1 MLKIDDNF
9 CGYLNIGDDKFAF
22 NISKSLVTLLPAESN
37 QKKIQEVLSHIRSH
51 NTDDSE
57 FIFGYDGNRTIALER
72 NTKFNMDLLQLSPII
87 RFRTPIIIK
96 AAGNTDYF
104 RRQLTA
110 DWDYFHAITFWGGN
124 INAIFPPA
132 IARKPASSEK
142 QTDVEGTI
150 AIELHPS
157 SYYTRSAEIEID
169 GTRATFTVSLFQ
181 TEGTSEEH
189 MNAYNVGELSA
200 SIRLSFEEA
209 QHFDKIERYYQIVHS
224 LIVILTAQNNIVFDV
239 YLSQK
244 GQDGLFYKTGVCKIF
259 DSFPN
264 YSVRKSHKVIP
275 MLSVFDHIPNMV
287 KLIAAGKV
295 QPILEVLP
303 RDNVDVHRISI
314 TNVQDLC
321 TALEI
326 EYNANKPKRP
336 KDALIEELKKSINET
351 IAEFVQDKPE
361 IDIHKSTNIASAFK
375 YLDFTL
381 VDKILTLYGE
391 CESIVDGF
399 VAQKSLP
406 HIDECR
412 IRSFVKLRNEKT
424 HSGEINWG
432 NNGETYVIL
441 LALLYACILKNTG
454 VDSSIIHQ
462 LLVALF

>member
-9 CGYLNIGDDKFAF
+9 CGYLNIGDDKFAL
-22 NISKSLVTLLPAESN
+22 NISKSLVTLLPAESDH
-37 QKKIQEVLSHIRSH
+37 KKIQEVLSHIRSR

-72 NTKFNMDLLQLSPII
+72 NTKFNMDFLQLSPII
-87 RFRTPIIIK
+87 KFRTPIIIK

-104 RRQLTA
+104 SKQLTT

-142 QTDVEGTI
+142 QIGAEGTI

-157 SYYTRSAEIEID
+157 SYYTHSTEIEID
-169 GTRATFTVSLFQ
+169 GTRATCTVSLFQ

-189 MNAYNVGELSA
+189 MNAYNIGELSA
-200 SIRLSFEEA
+200 SIRLSFEEE
-209 QHFDKIERYYQIVHS
+209 QHFAKIERYYQIVYS
-224 LIVILTAQNNIVFDV
+224 LIAFLTAQNNIVFDV

-275 MLSVFDHIPNMV
+275 ILSVFDHIPNMV
-287 KLIAAGKV
+287 KLIAVDKV
-295 QPILEVLP
+295 RPILEVLP
-303 RDNVDVHRISI
+303 RDNMDVHRISI

-326 EYNANKPKRP
+326 EYNENKPKRP

-351 IAEFVQDKPE
+351 ITAFVQDKPE
-361 IDIHKSTNIASAFK
+361 IDIHNSTNIASAFK

-391 CESIVDGF
+391 CESIINKF
-399 VAQKSLP
+399 IKQKSLP
-406 HIDECR
+406 AIDENR
-412 IRSFVKLRNEKT
+412 IRAFVKLRNNKT
-424 HSGEINWG
+424 HSGEIYWG

-441 LALLYACILKNTG
+441 LALLYARILKSTG

>member
-22 NISKSLVTLLPAESN
+22 NISHSLVTLLPAVSD
-37 QKKIQEVLSHIRSH
+37 QKEIQETLSRIRSR
-51 NTDDSE
+51 NTDNSE
-57 FIFGYDGNRTIALER
+57 FIIGHDGNRTIALER

-104 RRQLTA
+104 KSQLNA

-124 INAIFPPA
+124 INAVFPPA
-132 IARKPASSEK
+132 IARKPTSPER
-142 QTDVEGTI
+142 QTNVEGTI

-157 SYYTRSAEIEID
+157 SYYTRSTEIEID

-189 MNAYNVGELSA
+189 MNAYNIGELSA

-224 LIVILTAQNNIVFDV
+224 LIAILTAQNNIVFDV

-264 YSVRKSHKVIP
+264 YSVRKSHRVIP

-287 KLIAAGKV
+287 KFIATGKV
-295 QPILEVLP
+295 QSILEVLP
-303 RDNVDVHRISI
+303 RDNMDVHRISI

-326 EYNANKPKRP
+326 KYNEKRLKRP

-351 IAEFVQDKPE
+351 IAKFLQDKPE
-361 IDIHKSTNIASAFK
+361 IDIYKSTNIASAFK

-391 CESIVDGF
+391 CESIINRF
-399 VAQKSLP
+399 VEQKSLP
-406 HIDECR
+406 TIDESR
-412 IRSFVKLRNEKT
+412 ICAFVKLRNNKT

-441 LALLYACILKNTG
+441 LALLYACILKNAG
-454 VDSSIIHQ
+454 VDSFIIHRS
-462 LLVALF
+462 LIALF

>member
-22 NISKSLVTLLPAESN
+22 NISHSLVTLLPAASD
-37 QKKIQEVLSHIRSH
+37 QKEIQETLSRIRSR
-51 NTDDSE
+51 NVDNPE
-57 FIFGYDGNRTIALER
+57 FIFGYDGNRDIALER
-72 NTKFNMDLLQLSPII
+72 NTKFNTDLLQLSPII

-96 AAGNTDYF
+96 AAGNTDDF

-110 DWDYFHAITFWGGN
+110 NWDYFHAITFWGGN

-132 IARKPASSEK
+132 IARKPVSSEK
-142 QTDVEGTI
+142 KTDIEGTI

-157 SYYTRSAEIEID
+157 SYYTRSTEIEID
-169 GTRATFTVSLFQ
+169 GTRATFTVTLFQ
-181 TEGTSEEH
+181 TEGTSKEH
-189 MNAYNVGELSA
+189 MNAYNIGELNA

-224 LIVILTAQNNIVFDV
+224 LIAILTAQNNIIFDV

-244 GQDGLFYKTGVCKIF
+244 GKDGLFYKTGVCKIF

-275 MLSVFDHIPNMV
+275 MLRVFDHIPNMV
-287 KLIAAGKV
+287 KFIAASKV
-295 QPILEVLP
+295 QSILEVLP
-303 RDNVDVHRISI
+303 RDNMDVHRISI

-326 EYNANKPKRP
+326 EYDENKPQRS
-336 KDALIEELKKSINET
+336 KDALIEELKKSIKET
-351 IAEFVQDKPE
+351 IAEFLQDKPE
-361 IDIHKSTNIASAFK
+361 IDIYKSTNIASAFK

-391 CESIVDGF
+391 CESIINRF
-399 VAQKSLP
+399 IEQKSLP
-406 HIDECR
+406 TIDESR
-412 IRSFVKLRNEKT
+412 IRAFVKLRNNKT

-441 LALLYACILKNTG
+441 LALLYACILKNAG

-462 LLVALF
+462 LLIALF